1 MCFPA
6 SREHRAACG
15 PGEQPGLRRQDAPV
29 PILPR
34 MTSMTPARDDRV
46 EVVVAAG
53 CELGEGPVWD
63 ARSGRIVWVDI
74 LGRRVHLHDPTTG
87 ATESIATP
95 LDVGAIVPRR
105 AGGFMAALQ
114 DGFWIL
120 GDGPARRV
128 ATVPEVRPEIR
139 FNDGK
144 CDPAGRFWAGTMP
157 YGGASPAGCLYR
169 LDRDGSVARVLDG
182 VTISNG
188 LAWSGDGTTVYYID
202 TPTRRVDAF
211 SYDAATGGIGD
222 RRTVIEIP
230 SGAGE
235 PDGMAIDVEDGL
247 WVALWGGGALHRY
260 VEGRL
265 DRVIALPVSQPTS
278 CAFGGPDLRDLYV
291 TSAWSGLTPAARRA
305 EPLAGGLFRIRP
317 GVRGPAAS
325 AYDGI

>member
-1 MCFPA
+1 MA
-6 SREHRAACG
+6 
-15 PGEQPGLRRQDAPV
+15 
-29 PILPR
+29 
-34 MTSMTPARDDRV
+34 SMTRARDDRV

-63 ARSGRIVWVDI
+63 ARSARIAWVDI
-74 LGRRVHLHDPTTG
+74 LGRRVLLHDPTTG
-87 ATESIATP
+87 ATESITTP
-95 LDVGAIVPRR
+95 LHVGAIAPRR
-105 AGGFMAALQ
+105 AAGYVAALQ

-120 GDGPARRV
+120 GDGPARRL
-128 ATVPEVRPEIR
+128 ATVPEARPEIR

-157 YGGASPAGCLYR
+157 YDEVSPAGGLYR
-169 LDRDGSVARVLDG
+169 LDRDGSVARVLEG

-188 LAWSGDGTTVYYID
+188 LAWSGDGTTLYYID

-211 SYDAATGGIGD
+211 AYDAARGEIGK

-230 SGAGE
+230 SDAGA

-247 WVALWGGGALHRY
+247 WVALWGGGVLHRY
-260 VEGRL
+260 VDGRL

-278 CAFGGPDLRDLYV
+278 CAFGGPDLDELYI
-291 TSAWSGLTPAARRA
+291 TSARTGLTPAARAA

-325 AYDGI
+325 WYEGI